1 MYSFLTL
8 QITQEHSAKLTNI
21 YLTVSAKSST
31 APSTQQKMHAASCNE
46 YRYANSWNYWKMA
59 I

>member
-46 YRYANSWNYWKMA
+46 YRYANS
-59 I
+59 